1 MIKLVLAIDE
11 AGGIGK
17 DNTMPWPHYSSDLKR
32 FKALTTGHVVVMGSS
47 TWNSKGMPNPLPNRK
62 NYVFSNNMKEA
73 PGATIVS
80 GNTEEVITKIALDN
94 LHLTIWIIGGAKLIE
109 NCWDIIDEY
118 YITRIPG
125 NYDCDTKIDL
135 NRLKK
140 KTLVQSTIGPEV
152 TFERYR

>member
-47 TWNSKGMPNPLPNRK
+47 TWNSKGMPNPLPNRI
-62 NYVFSNNMKEA
+62 NYVFSNNMTEA

-80 GNTEEVITKIALDN
+80 GNTEEVITKIALDH

-125 NYDCDTKIDL
+125 NYNCDTKIDL

>member
-17 DNTMPWPHYSSDLKR
+17 DNTMPWPHCSADLKR

-47 TWNSKGMPNPLPNRK
+47 TWNSEGMPKPLPNRI
-62 NYVFSNNMKEA
+62 NYVFSNTLQSV

-80 GNTEEVITKIALDN
+80 GNVEEEITKIAMN
-94 LHLTIWIIGGAKLIE
+94 HLHLIVWIIGGAKVIE
-109 NCWDIIDEY
+109 QCWDIIDEY

-125 NYDCDTKIDL
+125 DYNCDTKIDL
-135 NRLKK
+135 NKLKK
-140 KTLVQSTIGPEV
+140 KKLHQSTIGPEV
-152 TFERYR
+152 TFERYK

>member
-17 DNTMPWPHYSSDLKR
+17 DNTMPWPHYSADLKR
-32 FKALTTGHVVVMGSS
+32 FKALTTGHVVIMGSS
-47 TWNSKGMPNPLPNRK
+47 TWNSEGMPNPLPNRF
-62 NYVFSNNMKEA
+62 NYILSNSMQEA

-80 GNTEEVITKIALDN
+80 GNAEEVVTKIALKHI
-94 LHLTIWIIGGAKLIE
+94 HLMTWVIGGANLIE
-109 NCWDIIDEY
+109 QCWDIIDEY

-125 NYDCDTKIDL
+125 NYNCDTKIDL

-140 KTLVQSTIGPEV
+140 KKLLQSTVGPDV
-152 TFERYR
+152 TFERYK